1 MTVFSDRIDKL
12 KHLRGRVQPEPYE
25 WVPVSELRP
34 GDRFLFGGDWFRVID
49 AAPIE
54 EHRMV
59 TAACAAT
66 KTVIDY
72 LAFEVVKVM
81 LPRPERGGE

>member
-1 MTVFSDRIDKL
+1 VWSDRVDQL
-12 KHLRGRVQPEPYE
+12 KALRRSVPRDPYD
-25 WVPVSELRP
+25 WVPVSELRR

-54 EHRMV
+54 EHRML
-59 TAACAAT
+59 TAACGAT

-72 LAFEVVKVM
+72 LAFETVKVA
-81 LPRPERGGE
+81 LPRPERT